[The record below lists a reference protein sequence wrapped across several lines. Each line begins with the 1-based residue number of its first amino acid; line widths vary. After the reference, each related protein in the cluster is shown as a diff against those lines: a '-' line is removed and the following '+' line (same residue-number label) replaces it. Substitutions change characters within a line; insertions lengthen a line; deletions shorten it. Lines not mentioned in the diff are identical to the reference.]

1 MGEQMSDD
9 IRTFTPADD
18 IYEALKSGR
27 GRVIVAHA
35 GVAMPW
41 SRLVELGLTDDNGKP
56 TIKGKTEQPEAEA
69 RPKAK
74 ADAPQEP

>member
-1 MGEQMSDD
+1 MTDD

-27 GRVIVAHA
+27 GRAIVAHA

-56 TIKGKTEQPEAEA
+56 TIKGKTEQPSEEKAA
-69 RPKAK
+69 RAK